1 MKLTLTLG
9 AKDSGASA
17 AVKKLSSDVKTLAT
31 TTEQQIKKTGAE
43 QIRVI
48 RTVER
53 EERQAAGARSRLGIR
68 SEQEIQR
75 EIARTQQAYRSLA
88 SSGRASQREL
98 QRAAKATRDRVRELN
113 AEMGKTSKFGGAMKW
128 GKAGGM
134 MLAGGTAAALT
145 LRDPLE
151 KRRSFDLNLAYAANT
166 AYSDRDAKGRIAGK
180 QELYDAVKKTVT
192 AQGGSRDQAL
202 DALNSM
208 IASGTVEVNT
218 AKQLLPIIQR
228 ASVAS
233 GADSN
238 DIAQIA
244 ISAMQQYHIK
254 PEDIGLALDKAMAA
268 GQAGQFELN
277 DMAKWLPQA
286 MAATANGGMNGM
298 KDFDVLLRALQ
309 QTRITAGSS
318 DEGGNNFVNLAAKI
332 TSADAVTKFKKADYV
347 DKNGKHHDGIDLTQ
361 SLLKHKEKGENTL
374 DAFMNI
380 VDEYM
385 SSNKQYQDLQK
396 KINNSKNDLDKKQ
409 LLEQQATILSGT
421 AVGDLVSDR
430 QALMALLAIKN
441 NKDFGNDVMKEIQN
455 AKGSIDTAHA
465 VIQDTTYAKKQ
476 NFDNTKDF
484 GAMESLKGMDE
495 TLGDINQKLA
505 DYGNKYPELG
515 DAIGGTSVAFSA
527 LTTAA
532 MAAAGALGMMSL
544 GGFGGKGKL
553 GKLGKLGK
561 GGGFLAKTGNAVK
574 SAASK
579 VLPNSAKAGKSA
591 ATAAGKTAAT
601 VAGTGAATAASKSA
615 ATVAGTGAAT
625 AAGKSAAGG
634 AAKSAGKLIISGGGK
649 VAGAAGGIITV
660 GVGGYNAYQI
670 AHDTSL
676 SKEERRNEQITNATE
691 TGGTLAFMTAGGSA
705 GAAAGSAV
713 PGVGT
718 AIGAIVGSII
728 GGICGAF
735 LGRKTGEGM
744 AIATPTETIVTPEN
758 RKVLQTAGIIPQR
771 GQMNTRFEGV
781 NLQPT
786 AITPGMGYVQPAA
799 VTANADKVQPAI
811 IQQTADFQAAMQAN
825 SNEVGARL
833 DRINSTLASQQQ
845 VIHNEISLS
854 VDGRVIAEQVS
865 ERQLQMYARG

>member
-1 MKLTLTLG
+1 MSSDSKMKLTLTLG
-9 AKDSGASA
+9 AKDSGAST

-53 EERQAAGARSRLGIR
+53 EQRQAAGARSRLGIR

-113 AEMGKTSKFGGAMKW
+113 AEMGKTSRFGGAMKW

-134 MLAGGTAAALT
+134 MLAGGAAAAMT

-515 DAIGGTSVAFSA
+515 EAIGGTSVAFSA

-601 VAGTGAATAASKSA
+601 VAGTG
-615 ATVAGTGAAT
+615 VAT

-786 AITPGMGYVQPAA
+786 AIAPSMGYVQPAA

>member
-1 MKLTLTLG
+1 MSSDSKMKLTLTLG
-9 AKDSGASA
+9 AKDSGAST

-53 EERQAAGARSRLGIR
+53 EQRQAAGARSRLGIR

-113 AEMGKTSKFGGAMKW
+113 AEMGKTSRFGGAMKW

-134 MLAGGTAAALT
+134 MLAGGAAAAMT

-515 DAIGGTSVAFSA
+515 EAIGGTSVAFSA

-601 VAGTGAATAASKSA
+601 VAGTG
-615 ATVAGTGAAT
+615 VAT

-786 AITPGMGYVQPAA
+786 AIAPGMGYVQPAA

>member
-1 MKLTLTLG
+1 MSSDSKMKLTLTLG
-9 AKDSGASA
+9 AKDSGAST

-53 EERQAAGARSRLGIR
+53 EQRQAAGARSRLGIR

-113 AEMGKTSKFGGAMKW
+113 AEMGKTSRFGGAMKW

-134 MLAGGTAAALT
+134 MLAGGAAAAMT

-515 DAIGGTSVAFSA
+515 EAIGGTSVAFSA

-601 VAGTGAATAASKSA
+601 VAGTGVATAAS
-615 ATVAGTGAAT
+615 
-625 AAGKSAAGG
+625 KSAAGG

-786 AITPGMGYVQPAA
+786 AIAPGMGYVQPAA

>member
-17 AVKKLSSDVKTLAT
+17 AVKKLNSDVKTLAT

-53 EERQAAGARSRLGIR
+53 EQRQAAGARSRLGIR

-88 SSGRASQREL
+88 SSGRASQRDL
-98 QRAAKATRDRVRELN
+98 QQAAKATRDRVRELN
-113 AEMGKTSKFGGAMKW
+113 AEMGKTSRFSGAMKW

-134 MLAGGTAAALT
+134 MMAGGVAAAMT
-145 LRDPLE
+145 LRDPLD

-515 DAIGGTSVAFSA
+515 EAIGGTSVAFSA

-553 GKLGKLGK
+553 GKVGKS
-561 GGGFLAKTGNAVK
+561 GGFFARTGNAVK
-574 SAASK
+574 SAGSK
-579 VLPNSAKAGKSA
+579 VLSGSAK
-591 ATAAGKTAAT
+591 
-601 VAGTGAATAASKSA
+601 AGTGAAG
-615 ATVAGTGAAT
+615 V
-625 AAGKSAAGG
+625 
-634 AAKSAGKLIISGGGK
+634 AGKLARGTGTVAKGAGKLLISGGGK
-649 VAGAAGGIITV
+649 TAGAIGSLITV
-660 GVGGYNAYQI
+660 GAGGYNAYQI
-670 AHDTSL
+670 AHDNSL
-676 SKEERRNEQITNATE
+676 NREQKKNEQIKNATE
-691 TGGTLAFMTAGGSA
+691 TGGALTGAFAGGSV
-705 GAAAGSAV
+705 GASIGSIV
-713 PGVGT
+713 PVVGT
-718 AIGAIVGSII
+718 AIGAIIGSILGGI
-728 GGICGAF
+728 GGAF
-735 LGRKTGEGM
+735 MGKKAGEELSV
-744 AIATPTETIVTPEN
+744 IKPTETRVTREN
-758 RKVLQTAGIIPQR
+758 MQMLQTVGVIPQT
-771 GQMNTRFEGV
+771 GQMNTRFQSV

-786 AITPGMGYVQPAA
+786 AVTAGAGYIQPAP